1 MLMWDG
7 RILKACR
14 HWKHFSGEQYTYTL
28 SSLSYPCHVIILIFC
43 FRELA
48 LVNIMLLAGLG
59 IDVHALVKLLGVIF
73 RLTVLPTLVEVV
85 VISVMSVFILNMPW
99 LWSILLG

>member
-1 MLMWDG
+1 
-7 RILKACR
+7 
-14 HWKHFSGEQYTYTL
+14 
-28 SSLSYPCHVIILIFC
+28 
-43 FRELA
+43 
-48 LVNIMLLAGLG
+48 MLLAGLG